1 MRNWAMRFEAKH
13 HYFKRLVGTINNFK
27 NIELSLAR
35 RHQALQA
42 YLLQSSSGNFLK
54 MSLEHGPTGKY
65 YISITGYLAV
75 LLKRIPPL
83 QIPHLL
89 PL

>member
-1 MRNWAMRFEAKH
+1 MQQF
-13 HYFKRLVGTINNFK
+13 F
-27 NIELSLAR
+27 LAIM
-35 RHQALQA
+35 
-42 YLLQSSSGNFLK
+42 SSK